1 MTFINNNET
10 YINDLIKQFVIAVKQ
25 DTEVFS
31 LMDEMEL
38 QSLGN
43 HHQLFHKIVE
53 DFIRQMNVNNLED
66 QDILC
71 RIAYCIN
78 MSSDDG
84 IRLVLYILRQLIPLT
99 DWDCVTILC
108 KVPQLKLESSQFSD
122 IRNCLLDVLMR
133 MSVETPR
140 EVIENLSDCL
150 ESPDIM
156 IVKIAFLFIRNW
168 LTGGLPRDT
177 NLDNFMP
184 ILDNYLEG
192 DDFYKK
198 ERALEIKKLLS
209 MVTHKT

>member
-25 DTEVFS
+25 DTEIFS

-53 DFIRQMNVNNLED
+53 NFVRQMNVDNLQNQEV
-66 QDILC
+66 LC

-84 IRLVLYILRQLIPLT
+84 IRLVFYILRQLIPIT
-99 DWDCVTILC
+99 VRDCVTILY

-122 IRNCLLDVLMR
+122 IRNCLLDILMR
-133 MSVETPR
+133 ISVETPR
-140 EVIENLSDCL
+140 EVIENLSDYL

-184 ILDNYLEG
+184 VLDKYLEG
-192 DDFYKK
+192 DDSYKK
-198 ERALEIKKLLS
+198 ERSLEVKKLLS
-209 MVTHKT
+209 MITHKT